1 MRRLFLF
8 FLGVMLGAAVGVA
21 LAMLLAPASGN
32 RMREEAKEYYD
43 QLLAEA
49 RKAAEARRQELQMEL
64 NTMTGAAEAD
74 AGS

>member
-1 MRRLFLF
+1 
-8 FLGVMLGAAVGVA
+8 VA